1 MRQQGFSER
10 QIQAELANQARMGQF
25 GMGTQQAQL
34 GNQAVAQNQAQ
45 ALAVQQSR
53 NAAQA
58 QDLQQR
64 LAMGQFGREGQQ
76 LAFQMGQSASQAQNQ
91 AIAQNFAQSQA
102 AQQARNQALA
112 QNQAAALQQF
122 QAQMARQQQGFGQQM
137 DMAGLYNAALA
148 QQQQTALQQA
158 QAQAALQNQAFGQA
172 QTAAQFANQVRQ
184 QQLAEQMALRAQ
196 PLNEIAALMGGS
208 QIQMPQF
215 QGYSGAQ
222 VAAAPIFGAQQ
233 AAGNFAQQNYA
244 NQVAA
249 YNAQVGGLYDLAGA
263 VGGAAIGKYSDRRL
277 KSNIV
282 RIGTH
287 PLGIGI
293 YEYDIFNGRERGV
306 MADEVLKVM
315 PEAVMTADNGY
326 MMVNYGML

>member
-1 MRQQGFSER
+1 
-10 QIQAELANQARMGQF
+10 
-25 GMGTQQAQL
+25 
-34 GNQAVAQNQAQ
+34 
-45 ALAVQQSR
+45 
-53 NAAQA
+53 
-58 QDLQQR
+58 
-64 LAMGQFGREGQQ
+64 
-76 LAFQMGQSASQAQNQ
+76 MGQSAQQAQ
-91 AIAQNFAQSQA
+91 
-102 AQQARNQALA
+102 NQALA

-137 DMAGLYNAALA
+137 DLAGLYNAALA

-158 QAQAALQNQAFGQA
+158 QAQAALQGQSFNQAQV
-172 QTAAQFANQVRQ
+172 AAQFANQARQ
-184 QQLAEQMALRAQ
+184 QQLSEQMALRAQ

-222 VAAAPIFGAQQ
+222 VAPAPIFGAQQ

-244 NQVAA
+244 NQVSP

-263 VGGAAIGKYSDRRL
+263 LGGAGITKYSDRRL

-293 YEYDIFNGRERGV
+293 YEYDIDGSRQRGV
-306 MADEVLKVM
+306 MADEVLTVL
-315 PEAVMTADNGY
+315 PEAVLTGDDGY
-326 MMVNYGML
+326 MMVNYGVL

>member
-1 MRQQGFSER
+1 MHVAAVVAHRDGV
-10 QIQAELANQARMGQF
+10 AGARP
-25 GMGTQQAQL
+25 
-34 GNQAVAQNQAQ
+34 VAH
-45 ALAVQQSR
+45 
-53 NAAQA
+53 A
-58 QDLQQR
+58 QDGAARAR
-64 LAMGQFGREGQQ
+64 LSRAP
-76 LAFQMGQSASQAQNQ
+76 APA
-91 AIAQNFAQSQA
+91 A
-102 AQQARNQALA
+102 AQQAQNQALA

-172 QTAAQFANQVRQ
+172 QTAAQFENQVRQ

-215 QGYSGAQ
+215 QGYQGAT
-222 VAAAPIFGAQQ
+222 VAPAPIFGASQ

-244 NQVAA
+244 NQVAG
-249 YNAQVGGLYDLAGA
+249 YNAQMGGLYDLAGTI
-263 VGGAAIGKYSDRRL
+263 GGAVISSDRRL

-282 RIGTH
+282 RVGTH

-293 YEYDIFNGRERGV
+293 YEYDIRGERQRGV
-306 MADEVLKVM
+306 MADEVLEVM
-315 PEAVMTADNGY
+315 PEAVLTGDDGY